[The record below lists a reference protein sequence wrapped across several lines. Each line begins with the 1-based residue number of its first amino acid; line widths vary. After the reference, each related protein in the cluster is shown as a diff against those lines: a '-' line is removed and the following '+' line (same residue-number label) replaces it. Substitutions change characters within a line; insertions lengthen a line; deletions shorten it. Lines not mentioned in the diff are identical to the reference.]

1 MLNPSHL
8 AGTYILSSPSIR
20 IENICATW
28 DYLEEEYINI
38 CKAKG
43 DEKIMSYEEYV
54 RENKIEDK
62 SEDEK
67 NLELIVSIIKTKNEL
82 DAASKNFEYAEEGLI
97 DYYSYQIKANQT
109 KLDYLMKK
117 AQQKGIVLDM
127 INEIYIRKN
136 KA

>member
-1 MLNPSHL
+1 MHIIV
-8 AGTYILSSPSIR
+8 ILVLFGKKELIIIR
-20 IENICATW
+20 H
-28 DYLEEEYINI
+28 EEFIR
-38 CKAKG
+38 
-43 DEKIMSYEEYV
+43 EE
-54 RENKIEDK
+54 KIEDK

-82 DAASKNFEYAEEGLI
+82 DSANKNYEYAEEGLI
-97 DYYSYQIKANQT
+97 DYYSYQIKANQS

-117 AQQKGIVLDM
+117 AQKKGIVLDM

>member
-1 MLNPSHL
+1 MND
-8 AGTYILSSPSIR
+8 GYI
-20 IENICATW
+20 
-28 DYLEEEYINI
+28 
-38 CKAKG
+38 
-43 DEKIMSYEEYV
+43 
-54 RENKIEDK
+54 RETKIEDK

-82 DAASKNFEYAEEGLI
+82 DSAHKNFEYAEEGLN
-97 DYYSYQIKANQT
+97 DYYSYQIKACKT

-117 AQQKGIVLDM
+117 AQKKGIVLDM

>member
-1 MLNPSHL
+1 MYEK
-8 AGTYILSSPSIR
+8 YIR
-20 IENICATW
+20 
-28 DYLEEEYINI
+28 EE
-38 CKAKG
+38 
-43 DEKIMSYEEYV
+43 
-54 RENKIEDK
+54 KIEDK

-67 NLELIVSIIKTKNEL
+67 NLELIVSIIKTKNDLEE
-82 DAASKNFEYAEEGLI
+82 AYKNFEFAEEGLI

-117 AQQKGIVLDM
+117 AQKKGIVLDM

>member
-1 MLNPSHL
+1 
-8 AGTYILSSPSIR
+8 
-20 IENICATW
+20 
-28 DYLEEEYINI
+28 
-38 CKAKG
+38 
-43 DEKIMSYEEYV
+43 MSYQEYV

-62 SEDEK
+62 SEEEK

-82 DAASKNFEYAEEGLI
+82 DSAQKNFEFAEEGLI

-117 AQQKGIVLDM
+117 AQKKDIVLDM